1 MSNQTDTGVQDVIVV
16 GAGPVGLL
24 LAGDLAAAGF
34 RPVVLERAL
43 HPAEMPKANGVM
55 GRAAVELRRRGLL
68 RGTGLRVVRPPLFRY
83 GPFTLRLGLVRS
95 PLHVLPIPQ
104 ARLEELLE
112 RRAIDHDAAIR
123 RGYEVRA
130 FEQDGSGVTVCAQAP
145 DGQVEL
151 RARYLVGCDGAHSF
165 VRKQLGIGFPGLTS
179 TTISRIAR
187 VTFPAGAVTRERRG
201 IVVPGIGSLAL
212 FLPNVTERG
221 SVTIAPA
228 DGLDHSAPPDLYI
241 VSSHEERGDAE
252 PTEELSEAELRDS
265 LRRVLGA
272 DLPFTAVYAARSVVG
287 NSRQAERYRVGRVFL
302 AGDAAH
308 VFSAGGSALNVGL
321 TDAIVLAE
329 VLASALRDEADVDEA
344 LLDSYERRRRPAAA
358 RALAH
363 TRVQN
368 VLEAADEEG
377 DALRDVF
384 AELLK
389 DRAASRR
396 IATLLE
402 D

>member
-1 MSNQTDTGVQDVIVV
+1 M
-16 GAGPVGLL
+16 
-24 LAGDLAAAGF
+24 
-34 RPVVLERAL
+34 
-43 HPAEMPKANGVM
+43 
-55 GRAAVELRRRGLL
+55 
-68 RGTGLRVVRPPLFRY
+68 
-83 GPFTLRLGLVRS
+83 
-95 PLHVLPIPQ
+95 
-104 ARLEELLE
+104 
-112 RRAIDHDAAIR
+112 
-123 RGYEVRA
+123 
-130 FEQDGSGVTVCAQAP
+130 
-145 DGQVEL
+145 
-151 RARYLVGCDGAHSF
+151 
-165 VRKQLGIGFPGLTS
+165 
-179 TTISRIAR
+179 
-187 VTFPAGAVTRERRG
+187 
-201 IVVPGIGSLAL
+201 
-212 FLPNVTERG
+212 
-221 SVTIAPA
+221 
-228 DGLDHSAPPDLYI
+228 
-241 VSSHEERGDAE
+241 
-252 PTEELSEAELRDS
+252 
-265 LRRVLGA
+265 
-272 DLPFTAVYAARSVVG
+272 YAARSVVG